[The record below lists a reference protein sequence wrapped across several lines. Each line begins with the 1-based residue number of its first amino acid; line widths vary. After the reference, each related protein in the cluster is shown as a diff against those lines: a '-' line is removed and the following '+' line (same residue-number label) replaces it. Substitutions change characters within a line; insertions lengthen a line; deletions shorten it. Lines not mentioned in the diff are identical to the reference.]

1 MANLLQKA
9 SIVLT
14 PTAYDDGKVLCA
26 KPSEPPY
33 GDFDFSRNSAAT
45 RVNAQGL
52 VENVQILSSNLVQ
65 NGDFSEE
72 GVQEISNGSFSQEGI
87 ELTTNGDFSN
97 GITGWTTSGGNP
109 ATVLNGTATVPSGS
123 YIFQSGGIPA
133 STQVKLVV
141 EGTGK
146 IRYRLGTAEGYSGQI
161 DMPFTLYV
169 PTQSLSAR
177 VQLQNSSGG
186 DVTITNVSLKEVGQD
201 WDLGTGWS
209 IGEDK
214 VIYDG
219 SGYSGIGQ
227 IIPNLIGKIFK
238 VQFDIIDYT
247 SGTIRISPSNKESGS
262 DIRYSNNGTYVE
274 YYTSAQNRL
283 DLQPQLFNGSV
294 TNISVKEVG
303 QNWNINN
310 DGAGATTNITLG
322 ALNIITDG
330 TFTNAQ
336 QNGFL
341 TSGNN
346 YSLTYTI
353 ISNAVV
359 GVLQATIG
367 TAVVSVTVPSTVGTH
382 SIEFTAAGSAAFA
395 FKRGGGP
402 LDVSIT
408 NISIIEITDDTNLPR
423 INYEGFSYQDALGS
437 ELVTNGDFSNGSANW
452 SVSGAN
458 ATHIATFDGSS
469 LRYQSDTT
477 SPQLLIIQGGVLV
490 IGKTYKIVVDI
501 KTLTSGAIKSDTLG
515 GLVITSNQGINTFYA
530 IATGTSFTFTRA
542 TANVDIT
549 IDNISIKEYLGQS
562 VVPGSGCGS
571 WLFEPQS
578 TNLITYSEEM
588 SQYGSNVTVI
598 DNSTK
603 SPNGNIDASKVTKN
617 GVSANDRIDITN
629 IALLNNTNYSISAF
643 IKNVNIDNGGVTTLG
658 VRISSGGTLFRQGY
672 VWNGDT
678 PSLTVDYNSGTKTNV
693 LLEDYGNGWWRIGYS
708 FNSDGTNSD
717 IEIDIDRDNGTDTTS
732 VFIWGAQVEQ
742 QSYST
747 SYIPTS
753 GSTVTRNQDLC
764 NNGGSLA
771 SINSTEGTL
780 YFEGSALANDGTF
793 RLLGF
798 SDGTTTNRV
807 YIGYSSANNITC
819 SFQVS
824 SSVVYS
830 FNKTADINVNSKIA
844 LKYKENDFALWV
856 NGVKVNSQSSG
867 NTFPIGT
874 LTQMQFTSATTSS
887 TFFGK
892 TKALAVWKEALSD
905 AELADLTYP
914 TPTDPTFAL
923 DFDTIATDFTFA
935 RGSEATYVDAQG
947 LIKSTNEIG
956 EELITNGDFS
966 NGSTDWSLGAGVS
979 ISSEKAV
986 LTNVSNATQ
995 CIIQNNVVVVGK
1007 TYKITFTI
1015 SDYNQGAVYVLRPTS
1030 LGSGSAVSANG
1041 TFSFTM
1047 EAQTSTAFILFT
1059 VGTTTLSIDNVSV
1072 KEVITATNTPRLDYS
1087 TGAEAFL
1094 LEPQSTNL
1102 ITYSED
1108 FSNASWTAVNTTIT
1122 SDYGISPDGTN
1133 NSTRLVFGSGTAYVN
1148 RSEAIGV
1155 GDQASSIYVKGISG
1169 QILKFGKGANVGSG
1183 TNFTLNGDW
1192 QRLEQISTNS
1202 GTAYHISSNIGGA
1215 NATEVEVW
1223 GAMLENQSYATSYIP
1238 TSGTT
1243 VTRNQETCINATP
1256 EINSEE
1262 GVLYAEIAALTD
1274 GGTFRAISLN
1284 DGTTNNNN
1292 VIRIYCASADNRIT
1306 IIIRSNGILVLN
1318 YNHTLT
1324 SITDFN
1330 KIAIKYK
1337 QNDFSLWVNGVN
1349 IHTETTGNT
1358 PIGLNEL
1365 VFNNG
1370 LGTEL
1375 FFGNTKDVQVYTKAL
1390 SDAELIKLT
1399 T

>member
-14 PTAYDDGKVLCA
+14 PTAYDNGKVLCA

-72 GVQEISNGSFSQEGI
+72 GVQEISNGSFSQEGSEI
-87 ELTTNGDFSN
+87 ISAASWSN
-97 GITGWTTSGGNP
+97 QTS
-109 ATVLNGTATVPSGS
+109 GTATISNGVITFVNGTG
-123 YIFQSGGIPA
+123 YLTQSGISANKFYKFVVTLSNVTQGSFRITTEGSVNTETLSTNGVHEFYLQSTSAGGVFIIPL
-133 STQVKLVV
+133 SNF
-141 EGTGK
+141 TG
-146 IRYRLGTAEGYSGQI
+146 SI
-161 DMPFTLYV
+161 D
-169 PTQSLSAR
+169 
-177 VQLQNSSGG
+177 
-186 DVTITNVSLKEVGQD
+186 NVSVREVGQD
-201 WDLGTGWS
+201 WTLGTGWS

-214 VIYDG
+214 AIYDNSG
-219 SGYSGIGQ
+219 SGNLNQSFTWQVGKTYKITFDIGDFTTSQRFDIYSGVSFI
-227 IIPNLIGKIFK
+227 KTAA
-238 VQFDIIDYT
+238 VESDTSYT
-247 SGTIRISPSNKESGS
+247 I
-262 DIRYSNNGTYVE
+262 Y
-274 YYTSAQNRL
+274 
-283 DLQPQLFNGSV
+283 FNGDGGSTLRFRGLV
-294 TNISVKEVG
+294 TESFSITNISVKEVG
-303 QNWNINN
+303 QNWSVKSGEVLSVDSSGLVFDNSTGNGSAGMFQNIGLS
-310 DGAGATTNITLG
+310 DGK
-322 ALNIITDG
+322 
-330 TFTNAQ
+330 
-336 QNGFL
+336 
-341 TSGNN
+341 
-346 YSLTYTI
+346 TYTMT
-353 ISNAVV
+353 
-359 GVLQATIG
+359 ATMQLLTG
-367 TAVVSVTVPSTVGTH
+367 PGDGNFGLNTSTAT
-382 SIEFTAAGSAAFA
+382 GSSQS
-395 FKRGGGP
+395 RVYLGGP
-402 LDVSIT
+402 LVVGGAAVTETFQFTPALGDVSVQLFCDENNSTFKIS
-408 NISIIEITDDTNLPR
+408 NISVIEITDDTNLPR

-437 ELVTNGDFSNGSANW
+437 EEITNGDFATDSDWIKQSSWTISNGTANYDGLSSHYIQQSNVFLANTNYKITFTISNNTSGIISIRDGSA
-452 SVSGAN
+452 
-458 ATHIATFDGSS
+458 ATFVGNTNYSN
-469 LRYQSDTT
+469 
-477 SPQLLIIQGGVLV
+477 G
-490 IGKTYKIVVDI
+490 TY
-501 KTLTSGAIKSDTLG
+501 SFY
-515 GLVITSNQGINTFYA
+515 ITSNANTSLRFY
-530 IATGTSFTFTRA
+530 GVGGSGSLS
-542 TANVDIT
+542 
-549 IDNISIKEYLGQS
+549 IDNVSVKEYLGQE
-562 VVPGSGCGS
+562 VVPDSGCGS
-571 WLFEPQS
+571 WLFEPQTS
-578 TNLITYSEEM
+578 QLVTYSEDF
-588 SQYGSNVTVI
+588 SN
-598 DNSTK
+598 
-603 SPNGNIDASKVTKN
+603 A
-617 GVSANDRIDITN
+617 
-629 IALLNNTNYSISAF
+629 
-643 IKNVNIDNGGVTTLG
+643 
-658 VRISSGGTLFRQGY
+658 
-672 VWNGDT
+672 VWAKGGDT
-678 PSLTVDYNSGTKTNV
+678 TIESGY
-693 LLEDYGNGWWRIGYS
+693 LAP
-708 FNSDGTNSD
+708 DGTNSAYKVS
-717 IEIDIDRDNGTDTTS
+717 GTDSSMFAVASLLTTTTRS
-732 VFIWGAQVEQ
+732 IYARTVSGTGQAHLLSYSSNSNNLFTITDQWQRFDVNSAIAAGASNFYAVDFRNQTTLSEIIIWGANATNDQD
-742 QSYST
+742 YAT

-764 NNGGSLA
+764 TNGGSLA
-771 SINSTEGTL
+771 SINSTEGVL
-780 YFEGSALANDGTF
+780 YAEIAALANGGLS
-793 RLLGF
+793 RYIALSNG
-798 SDGTTTNRV
+798 SNNERV
-807 YIGYSSANNITC
+807 QIIYSSTANYIVMNV
-819 SFQVS
+819 VS
-824 SSVVYS
+824 SNSVQAQFTVTVPQTQYNKLAISYKANDVS
-830 FNKTADINVNSKIA
+830 FW
-844 LKYKENDFALWV
+844 L
-856 NGVKVNSQSSG
+856 NGIKVHTDTNA
-867 NTFPIGT
+867 TMPIG
-874 LTQMQFTSATTSS
+874 LNVLEFQRPNNTSS
-887 TFFGK
+887 FFGK

-905 AELADLTYP
+905 QELADLTYP